1 MQNEATMKPMRHSL
15 SVVLCVCGLC
25 VSGATDNWWRGTV
38 DDNWSTPGNWSRE
51 HVPTADEDVYV
62 GTPAE
67 PIVIFVSGEE
77 SVNKIVLQAISAAT
91 ATGPSVTFRKADG
104 AVMAKIV
111 AATSPTHGMGRAVVW
126 DGVQYEQTAGDYS
139 MSAYGSITVDH
150 DCGFVM
156 KAAQPFFRFGSRSS
170 FVLNSGTASFYP
182 FGSNGDACEFRVA
195 GGVYDFSSMN
205 GSWVNTFPANAVIDF
220 RGGTVL
226 KTTGETIKD
235 PRFLPKGTAVFDNR
249 GASGSSGMAFADS
262 FDEEFSGTLYL
273 TNGANTAISL
283 TGPEATLRGRGAY
296 FASWF
301 YPHGA
306 NATYDFDLARVV
318 LKQYLYGAGT
328 TTLRFFNGVTF
339 GAWGGDVATYQG
351 PKEMDLYGDA
361 VLQTSDA
368 MDGETARTIKLSN
381 GTVKL
386 MPQASL
392 AVSGAGKGWI
402 STSIAAADPLGKIDV
417 GTGATLE
424 LGTVNAGKSP
434 VKVRDLMLGDAAK
447 IAYTVNNT
455 SIESE
460 NVPTV
465 GAGASL
471 EISASGMTAGT
482 PKAIY
487 YSAAADESDVLPAV
501 NFSGS
506 AGNWQVKRLGGLL
519 YLEDNASYPELT
531 DSTGWKV
538 APADGYWETAGNWVG
553 GVAPGANESAVF
565 WASSV
570 AAITN
575 RDAVTCVSII
585 GGFSPAASNDQKPT
599 TPYVFRGKTMTLT
612 SNTSY
617 FLSGAFCWWGQ
628 APVIFENEV
637 IGSGKDYFYVYVN
650 KPTFVEFR
658 NKLTATGS
666 LCVNGDVRVAGAATA
681 KSITFGSS
689 AGGRPTVL
697 HVYNGGSL
705 SVSAQSAVQTDA
717 NAILAIASGSTVIVG
732 GTQLAFNSA
741 AVRSHVVNGTL
752 SVTCPYVNLGT
763 QTFVGAG
770 MLAFDSAT
778 TAADGAGVTYL
789 AHGMTLKM
797 GGDWQTAADET
808 ATSRIALDKFE
819 KATLGATANWTY
831 GPAEGVTP
839 TSASEAR
846 ALTLGDHAELTV
858 AAGARTITLAE
869 PIVGAKAS
877 VKLASG
883 TLRLAIPGQTLD
895 TLTFAGGA
903 LSVAEDACDG
913 EWTTFLTVKKV
924 VGTPSFGDKIKGRV
938 IDNGD
943 GTFAVQAKHLKGMML
958 ILR

>member
-1 MQNEATMKPMRHSL
+1 MKRMRHFL
-15 SVVLCVCGLC
+15 SVVVCVCGLC

-38 DDNWSTPGNWSRE
+38 DGNWSTPGNWSRE

-77 SVNKIVLQAISAAT
+77 SVNKIVLQEISAAT

-104 AVMAKIV
+104 AAVAKIV
-111 AATSPTHGMGRAVVW
+111 AATSPTHGKGRAVVW
-126 DGVQYEQTAGDYS
+126 DGVRYEQTADAYVL
-139 MSAYGSITVDH
+139 SAFASITVDN
-150 DCGFVM
+150 DGGFTM
-156 KAAQPFFRFGSRSS
+156 KAASPFFRFYDNSS
-170 FVLNSGTASFYP
+170 FVLNSGTAVFYP
-182 FGSNGDACEFRVA
+182 FGSYATETCTFRVN
-195 GGVYDFSSMN
+195 GGTYDFSGLN
-205 GSWVNTFPANAVIDF
+205 GSWVNGFPANAVIDF

-226 KTTGETIKD
+226 KTTNEILKD
-235 PRFLPKGTAVFDNR
+235 PRYLPKGTAVVDNR
-249 GASGSSGMAFADS
+249 GASGSGGMAFADS

-273 TNGANTAISL
+273 TNNNNSSVAISL
-283 TGPEATLRGRGAY
+283 TGSTATLWGRGTY
-296 FASWF
+296 FAHWL
-301 YPHGA
+301 YPNGQ
-306 NATYDFDLARVV
+306 NGTYEFDLAKVILR
-318 LKQYLYGAGT
+318 QYLYSNNT
-328 TTLRFFNGVTF
+328 VDLRFRNGVTF
-339 GAWGGDVATYQG
+339 GAWGGDVSTYNG
-351 PKEMDLYGDA
+351 PKTTDLYGDVA
-361 VLQTSDA
+361 FETADA
-368 MDGETARTIKLSN
+368 IDGTTARTIKFSN
-381 GTVKL
+381 GAVRL

-392 AVSGAGKGWI
+392 AVSGAGKASLNA
-402 STSIAAADPLGKIDV
+402 STITAADPLDAVDV
-417 GTGATLE
+417 GAGATLE

-434 VKVRDLMLGDAAK
+434 VKVRDLTLADAAK

-506 AGNWQVKRLGGLL
+506 AGNWRVKRLGGLL

-531 DSTGWKV
+531 DSTGWKA

-553 GVAPGANESAVF
+553 GAAPGANESAVF

-575 RDAVTCVSII
+575 RDDVTCVSII
-585 GGFSPAASNDQKPT
+585 GGFSPAASNAQKPT

-617 FLSGAFCWWGQ
+617 FLTGAFCWWGQ

-637 IGSGKDYFYVYVN
+637 IGSGKDCFYVYVN

-705 SVSAQSAVQTDA
+705 SVSAQSAVQTDV
-717 NAILAIASGSTVIVG
+717 NAILAIASGSTVTIG

-770 MLAFDSAT
+770 TLAFDSAT

-883 TLRLAIPGQTLD
+883 TLRLAIPDQTLD
-895 TLTFAGGA
+895 TLTFAGGT
-903 LSVAEDACDG
+903 LSVAEDACG
-913 EWTTFLTVKKV
+913 GGWTTLLTVKKV

-943 GTFAVQAKHLKGMML
+943 GMFAVQAKPLKGLML